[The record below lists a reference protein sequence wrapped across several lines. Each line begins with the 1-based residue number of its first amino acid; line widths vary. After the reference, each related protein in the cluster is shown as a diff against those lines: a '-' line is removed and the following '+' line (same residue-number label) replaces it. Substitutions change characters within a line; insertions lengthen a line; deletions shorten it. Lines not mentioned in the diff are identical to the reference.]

1 MQRVFLPRDSFAA
14 ERLVLPPDVAHY
26 LTRVL
31 RLRPGQE
38 FVALDGGGGE
48 YRVRLVAGPPLHGEV
63 IEQLPQRPAAK
74 VALTLYQ
81 GLPRGKRFP
90 LIIQKASE
98 LGVARIVPV
107 LTARAQVKVATGETA
122 SKVDH
127 WRAIVREAA
136 EQCLRPSPPELMMP
150 LGWGEALA
158 LWQGSG
164 EAGLLLDETC
174 AGSPDHGLGEA
185 LRRLGRPTSLAVFVG
200 PEGGFDPGEADAA
213 REAGLQPV
221 SLGARVLRTETA
233 AVVVCALVMY
243 EYGELG

>member
-1 MQRVFLPRDSFAA
+1 MQRVFLPPDSFAA
-14 ERLVLPPDVAHY
+14 ERLVLPPEAAHY

-38 FVALDGGGGE
+38 FVALDGSGGE
-48 YRVRLVAGPPLHGEV
+48 YRVRLAAGPPLQGEI
-63 IEQLPQRPAAK
+63 IEQLPSRPAAR

-107 LTARAQVKVATGETA
+107 LTARAQVKLAAREAEGKLE
-122 SKVDH
+122 H
-127 WRAIVREAA
+127 WCAIAREAA

-150 LGWGEALA
+150 LGWREALA
-158 LWQGSG
+158 RWQGSG

-185 LRRLGRPTSLAVFVG
+185 LRRLGRPASLAVFVG
-200 PEGGFDPGEADAA
+200 PEGGFDPAEAQAA
-213 REAGLQPV
+213 RGAGLQPV
-221 SLGARVLRTETA
+221 SLGARLLRTETA
-233 AVVVCALVMY
+233 AVVICALVMY